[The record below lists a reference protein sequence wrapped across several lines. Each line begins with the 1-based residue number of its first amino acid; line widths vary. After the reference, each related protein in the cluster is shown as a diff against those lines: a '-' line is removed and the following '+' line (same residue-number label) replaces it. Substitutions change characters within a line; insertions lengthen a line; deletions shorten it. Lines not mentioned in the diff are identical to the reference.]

1 MEYKGF
7 INISEMK
14 WTCWERQGRR
24 VENECI
30 DELWMR
36 PDIEDDD
43 IFHLRNL
50 YGEDEWA
57 PENWDEWEDI
67 EPTVAS
73 KRKASEE
80 EKEMSESLNK
90 RMRIEEGSDIGEF
103 FLIFLLFIF

>member
-7 INISEMK
+7 IDINEMK
-14 WTCWERQGRR
+14 WTRWERQGRR

-30 DELWMR
+30 DELWAR
-36 PDIEDDD
+36 REWNDEDDD

-67 EPTVAS
+67 EPTVVS

-80 EKEMSESLNK
+80 EEEMSESLNK

-103 FLIFLLFIF
+103 